1 MNALELRDVIAFLSS
16 RINSLQESEGK
27 ERMKTLGYIFDI
39 EKSILELGGKIKSQH
54 ITINNYNQLNK
65 SKMLVVEVPN
75 LSNSKILP
83 DCEDE
88 IQFTYPGTDHVLQ
101 HNKSFLYDIQSG
113 FFFPKIDNV
122 SLLLE
127 QNRIL
132 FSKYNL

>member
-1 MNALELRDVIAFLSS
+1 
-16 RINSLQESEGK
+16 
-27 ERMKTLGYIFDI
+27 MKHLGYIFDI
-39 EKSILELGGKIKSQH
+39 EKSISELGGKIKSQH

-65 SKMLVVEVPN
+65 SMMLVVEVPN

-83 DCEDE
+83 NGEGE

-113 FFFPKIDNV
+113 FLFPKIDNV

-132 FSKYNL
+132 FSKYDL